1 MEGCLRSL
9 VDTVVLTLAAWAGDD
24 EWVAQQDPSAFARIP
39 PVLSDRILAQALQRA
54 NLEAE
59 LDMELVIDAHLVFCK
74 LCVIVGL
81 FVPRA
86 LLTT

>member
-39 PVLSDRILAQALQRA
+39 PVLSHRILAQALQRA

-59 LDMELVIDAHLVFCK
+59 LDMELVMEMPILYFC
-74 LCVIVGL
+74 
-81 FVPRA
+81 
-86 LLTT
+86 